1 MRILIAS
8 FSTLL
13 LSVTLT
19 GIVRAASRRVGLV
32 AKPRDDR
39 WHKTPTPILGGT
51 AIYLAFLTSF
61 LIFAPKAGHS
71 YAILL
76 GGTLLFVVGFI
87 DDVVTIKPYA
97 KLVAQLVAASV
108 VVSSGMHL
116 PWVDYQWIN
125 DVLTIFWLVGI
136 TNAINLL
143 DNMDGLAGGISVISC
158 AFLAI
163 TFLLNGQSVEA
174 VLPAILGSAVLG
186 FLFFNFNPA
195 SIFMGDSGSMFLGFA
210 LSATALLAD
219 TGRVRSLTSV
229 LLTPVL
235 ILMIP
240 IFDTCVVTI
249 TRRLSGRPISQG
261 GRDHTSHR
269 LVALGVSERR
279 AVVILYILA
288 AFSGVLALLVRVL
301 ETSLVLWLVPAF
313 ALGVIFVGL
322 YLGKVR
328 IYEDEQQTT
337 GLKLINAIT
346 DFSYKRRVFEV
357 LLDVVLVALAYY
369 GAYVLRWDGHLP
381 GEQLSI
387 FLKTLPLLIIIEMS
401 AFLFGGVYRGLW
413 HYAAVDDLLIIVRSV
428 MAGAVVSTLVVFG
441 SYWFRGPSRAVF
453 LLNLLLL
460 LVFTT
465 ASRLSFRL
473 IRALII
479 GGNGKGR
486 SEGQPV
492 LIYGAGEG
500 GELLIREILNNPDH
514 RYAPIGF
521 IDDDGRKAGKLI
533 HGYRIFDS
541 TELPNLIRAYG
552 ISEVLISS
560 FKVPDAK
567 LDGLRRMGVGLKKL
581 SIRIE

>member
-1 MRILIAS
+1 LVLGI
-8 FSTLL
+8 
-13 LSVTLT
+13 VLT
-19 GIVRAASRRVGLV
+19 VIVRAASRRVGLV

-39 WHKTPTPILGGT
+39 WHKTPTPMLGGA
-51 AIYLAFLTSF
+51 AIYFAFLASF
-61 LIFAPKAGHS
+61 VVFAPKGSNA

-76 GGTLLFVVGFI
+76 GGSLLFVVGFI
-87 DDVVTIKPYA
+87 DDVITIKPYA
-97 KLVAQLVAASV
+97 KLVAQLVAASI
-108 VVSSGMHL
+108 VVSFGMHL
-116 PWVDYQWIN
+116 PWVEYQWIN

-158 AFLAI
+158 AFLTV

-174 VLPAILGSAVLG
+174 VFPAILGSAVLG

-195 SIFMGDSGSMFLGFA
+195 SIFMGDSGSMFLGFV

-219 TGRVRSLTSV
+219 TGRFRSLTSV

-240 IFDTCVVTI
+240 IFDTCIVTI

-279 AVVILYILA
+279 AVVMLYSFA
-288 AFSGVLALLVRVL
+288 AVSGTLALLVRVL
-301 ETSLVLWLVPAF
+301 ETSLVLLLVPAF

-328 IYEDEQQTT
+328 IYDDEQQAT
-337 GLKLINAIT
+337 GFKLINAIA
-346 DFSYKRRVFEV
+346 DFSYKRRIFEV
-357 LLDVVLVALAYY
+357 LLDVTLVALAYY

-381 GEQLSI
+381 DEQLAI
-387 FLKTLPLLIIIEMS
+387 FLKTLPLLIIVEMS
-401 AFLFGGVYRGLW
+401 AFLFGGVYKGLW
-413 HYAAVDDLLIIVRSV
+413 HHAAIDDLLVIVKSV
-428 MAGAVVSTLVVFG
+428 LSGAAMSALIVFG
-441 SYWFRGPSRAVF
+441 AYWFRGPSRAVF

-465 ASRLSFRL
+465 ASRISFRL
-473 IRALII
+473 LRALIV
-479 GGNGKGR
+479 GSGKTRAGA
-486 SEGQPV
+486 QPV

-500 GELLIREILNNPDH
+500 GELLIREIMNNPDH
-514 RYAPIGF
+514 RYAPVGF
-521 IDDDGRKAGKLI
+521 IDDDGRKAGKRMY
-533 HGYRIFDS
+533 GYRIFDS

-552 ISEVLISS
+552 ISEILISS
-560 FKVPDAK
+560 FKVPEAK
-567 LDGLRRMGVGLKKL
+567 LERLRRMGVVLKKL
-581 SIRIE
+581 SVRID